1 MVNPR
6 AGLCLNL
13 RLLLIKRL
21 AALFLLL
28 GGTLGAVATPVND
41 LRVMSFNIWVN
52 GGTSLTRCI
61 DAIRTTGA
69 DVVGLQECNAA
80 TARAIATNLGF
91 YYLGVPDVSV
101 VSRYPILHSI
111 STGGGSAVAIEL
123 SPSQIVYLFNCHLA
137 PYPYGPYS
145 IREGRDQAY
154 VINQENQTRMPALN
168 QLLATMAPY
177 IAGPSPCFLVGD
189 FNAPSHLD
197 YASYPWPTS
206 LACDGAGLLDSYRLM
221 HPANRTYP
229 PAFAFD
235 DPGITWTPRID
246 QEPEDAFDR
255 IDFVFFSAGD
265 GMTLLESTDLDARNS
280 VSPWPSDHRAVIS
293 RFTLTPVLA
302 DQAVYEWNF
311 ATGDLAPAL
320 GDGLLSYADGAVTS
334 NLTTF
339 GASDGT
345 TVPHIAGYPTRYMR
359 VPAFTSSA
367 NGYHVTLNGSTPNG
381 GGAYI
386 NQFTIIFDLLI
397 PAPLGWV
404 PLFNTN
410 PQNANDADFFVDANG
425 RVGIGEIGYSPNGT
439 IASNTWHRVAFA
451 ANLASNTVT
460 YYVEASRC
468 SPARPPWM
476 AAFPYTRASIPVPIC
491 CSLTRATPPASSP
504 TPFTSAALHSSIAL

>member
-1 MVNPR
+1 
-6 AGLCLNL
+6 
-13 RLLLIKRL
+13 
-21 AALFLLL
+21 
-28 GGTLGAVATPVND
+28 
-41 LRVMSFNIWVN
+41 
-52 GGTSLTRCI
+52 
-61 DAIRTTGA
+61 
-69 DVVGLQECNAA
+69 
-80 TARAIATNLGF
+80 
-91 YYLGVPDVSV
+91 
-101 VSRYPILHSI
+101 
-111 STGGGSAVAIEL
+111 
-123 SPSQIVYLFNCHLA
+123 
-137 PYPYGPYS
+137 
-145 IREGRDQAY
+145 
-154 VINQENQTRMPALN
+154 
-168 QLLATMAPY
+168 
-177 IAGPSPCFLVGD
+177 
-189 FNAPSHLD
+189 
-197 YASYPWPTS
+197 
-206 LACDGAGLLDSYRLM
+206 
-221 HPANRTYP
+221 
-229 PAFAFD
+229 
-235 DPGITWTPRID
+235 
-246 QEPEDAFDR
+246 
-255 IDFVFFSAGD
+255 
-265 GMTLLESTDLDARNS
+265 MTLLESTDLDARNS

-460 YYVEASRC
+460 YYVDGQSVFTGAASLDGRFSLYSSFDSGPDLLLFNEGDPTGIFTHALYLSSFAFIDRTLTGTEVQALGGPTDLGIFIHTLPALSITHNASELQLTWPGGPGIRLQKSTTL
-468 SPARPPWM
+468 SPSAWQDIPGSTGASSFTDSLSS
-476 AAFPYTRASIPVPIC
+476 AAFYR
-491 CSLTRATPPASSP
+491 LTR
-504 TPFTSAALHSSIAL
+504 